1 MDRYIKYFTAFV
13 FSLLVGFFIS
23 TIKLKPKTDEALK
36 TKVKVKVRTDT
47 IRIKDTIRI
56 STPKLVRSTLEKK
69 DTIYLSKD
77 VYIDSSKA
85 IIPIRQNIYRDSN
98 YTAFVSGYN
107 AQLDSIYIYAPTTI
121 ITREIERT
129 ITQTRLKR
137 FNMGF
142 VGGVGYG
149 FMSKSVE
156 PFVGFGLSYNIR

>member
-47 IRIKDTIRI
+47 IRIKDTI
-56 STPKLVRSTLEKK
+56 
-69 DTIYLSKD
+69 D
-77 VYIDSSKA
+77 VYIDSSRA

-137 FNMGF
+137 FNVGF

-149 FMSKSVE
+149 FTTKKIE
-156 PFVGFGLSYNIR
+156 PFVGVGIIYTLK